1 MKLYELIIAIHPSL
15 STEESNQLITSI
27 ESLFPGGIKEKDDIW
42 YQTVYNIHGLK
53 YWSQAYFIDYSI
65 ELDPALFPEIKQ
77 TMSLMKWLLR
87 SLFLKKSHKDEPI
100 VFKKINE
107 LYSDRLLELASK
119 DKKAKKTR
127 DQKQQ
132 LLDTAKELQLD
143 IEVVEKDDHAPDSNS
158 EE

>member
-15 STEESNQLITSI
+15 STEESNQLIGSI
-27 ESLFPGGIKEKDDIW
+27 EALFPGGIKEKDDIW

-53 YWSQAYFIDYSI
+53 YWSQAYFVDYTL
-65 ELDPALFPEIKQ
+65 ELDPTLFPEIKQ
-77 TMSLMKWLLR
+77 TMSLMKGLLR
-87 SLFLKKSHKDEPI
+87 SLFLRKSHKDSPI
-100 VFKKINE
+100 IFKQINE
-107 LYSDRLLELASK
+107 LYSERLLELASK

-132 LLDTAKELQLD
+132 LLDTAKELQLE
-143 IEVVEKDDHAPDSNS
+143 IEVVDKEDDSSSYN